1 MAGVGSGAT
10 CGDGCHHVPVGFPRA
25 AARRHAAGPGRTR
38 RRGGRGFGAGTLL
51 ATGGLAMVAGLAS
64 GAAVSGLPLPWASAP
79 PAAPVVAGPMS
90 AAEEEPEEEVELPFV
105 PVVDD
110 VAGPAQPVLFDM
122 DVVGPDGLSLADR
135 SVGLLS
141 REVPSFATGELVVV
155 PGSSP
160 APHPDRKVR
169 TIRVEVEKGL
179 AVDGEL
185 FAATV
190 MATLNDPRSWGG
202 DGSMSFAR
210 TDGSADIRVVLATPD
225 KVDAM
230 CAPLNTHGDYS
241 CGRYGHA
248 AINYARWVT
257 GTEEYLQISDITTY
271 RQYVVNHEVG
281 HLLGRQH
288 TRCPGAGERAPVMQ
302 QQSVRVAPCVA
313 NPWPFP
319 DNAVG

>member
-1 MAGVGSGAT
+1 
-10 CGDGCHHVPVGFPRA
+10 
-25 AARRHAAGPGRTR
+25 
-38 RRGGRGFGAGTLL
+38 
-51 ATGGLAMVAGLAS
+51 MVAGLAS

-90 AAEEEPEEEVELPFV
+90 AAEEEPEVELPFV

-319 DNAVG
+319 DNPVG